1 MADRRESRS
10 DILSAVV
17 TVLSTRGADQL
28 SIRTVAAEAGVSVG
42 AVQHHFPTKQ
52 ALLTGAMAR
61 VEERFR
67 LRLQARFEQEP
78 SPEARLRVFCEAIA
92 CVEDA
97 DVADAVVWTAFASRA
112 GTDPEIRALHTAA
125 WSHTEDVVLELLRAA
140 RPSASLSP
148 TTPRSS
154 SPSSTASPS
163 PAPPSS
169 RPASPHPR
177 PRPDHP
183 DSPSWRPDPPPLL
196 ARCHVRPPPPAC
208 RVPDW
213 HLAT

>member
-148 TTPRSS
+148 DD
-154 SPSSTASPS
+154 A
-163 PAPPSS
+163 AL
-169 RPASPHPR
+169 
-177 PRPDHP
+177 
-183 DSPSWRPDPPPLL
+183 LL
-196 ARCHVRPPPPAC
+196 AVLDGIAVARAAEQSPRLSPTRA
-208 RVPDW
+208 RALITRTLTL
-213 HLAT
+213 LAP

>member
-67 LRLQARFEQEP
+67 LRTRARLEHEP
-78 SPEARLRVFCEAIA
+78 SPEVRLRAFCDEIA
-92 CVEDA
+92 CVADA

-112 GTDPEIRALHTAA
+112 GTDPEIRALHTAG
-125 WSHTEDVVLELLRAA
+125 WSRTEDVVLELLRAA
-140 RPSASLSP
+140 HPSAGLGPDDAALLLAVLDGIAVARAAEQPTRLSP
-148 TTPRSS
+148 TRARALITR
-154 SPSSTASPS
+154 TLA
-163 PAPPSS
+163 
-169 RPASPHPR
+169 
-177 PRPDHP
+177 
-183 DSPSWRPDPPPLL
+183 LL
-196 ARCHVRPPPPAC
+196 AP
-208 RVPDW
+208 
-213 HLAT
+213 